1 MKKLV
6 LSTLAMALFISTA
19 VAQTPAKAPTK
30 GKTNA
35 TAPKVKLKANKPAS
49 VPAAT
54 VPTAKV
60 EAPKVETPQA
70 NVPQAEAPKAS
81 TPQVE
86 APQPNVSK
94 MEAPKADMPQAEAP
108 QPNISK
114 MEAPKVGTPQVEA
127 PQPNISKMEA
137 PKVGTPNVGVP
148 AMNPM
153 GDLGALG
160 KNIATELGTK
170 LLLNQIQSTKVG
182 QLIST
187 FLTAKSAIL
196 PLLKTDPTGFA
207 SKLSGAQGDLMD
219 GLKTVLSP
227 QQMTN
232 FMGMKPKTNDAT
244 NVLSSLF
251 F

>member
-6 LSTLAMALFISTA
+6 FSTLAIALFSTA
-19 VAQTPAKAPTK
+19 LLAQTPAKAPTK
-30 GKTNA
+30 GNTDA
-35 TAPKVKLKANKPAS
+35 SAPKVKLKANKPAS
-49 VPAAT
+49 IPEASAPAPKVDAPK
-54 VPTAKV
+54 VDAPKV
-60 EAPKVETPQA
+60 EAPKT
-70 NVPQAEAPKAS
+70 
-81 TPQVE
+81 
-86 APQPNVSK
+86 
-94 MEAPKADMPQAEAP
+94 DMPP
-108 QPNISK
+108 PNISK
-114 MEAPKVGTPQVEA
+114 MEAPKVGTPKVEA
-127 PQPNISKMEA
+127 
-137 PKVGTPNVGVP
+137 P

-170 LLLNQIQSTKVG
+170 LLLNQVQGTKVG
-182 QLIST
+182 QLITS
-187 FLTAKSAIL
+187 FLAAKSAIL

-207 SKLSGAQGDLMD
+207 SKLSGAQGDLMG
-219 GLKTVLSP
+219 GLKTVLSA